1 MNEIVE
7 LKKIFK
13 DLTSICAPSGYEEP
27 VIKYIVDKVKALGTK
42 PEVDPL
48 GNVTVRLGDPNGE
61 PKMMIIAH
69 MDEIGLVIRKIS
81 NEGYLM
87 VEKVG
92 GIPEIVLSGC
102 SLVAINSEGKMIEG
116 VVGNKSHHVTPVSE
130 RYNVTPIE
138 KIYIDMGFSSY
149 NEVLNAGIDVGNI
162 LVYSR
167 KFIENGPIVFASAVD
182 NRAGCLVL
190 LKLIEL
196 LKNKKF
202 NPEVFIVATV
212 QEEFNLRGV
221 LPAARR
227 INPDFSI
234 AIDCVIASDTPDL
247 DKTDISLG
255 KGPAVSAYSFHG
267 RGTLG
272 GVIPNPKLRK
282 LIEEYAIKAG
292 INIQKN
298 VLYGGLTDA
307 SFLQLEGNG
316 IPSIELGF
324 PARYTH
330 TPLEC
335 CNMLDILKLIQLL
348 EGFILD
354 LPDKVDLSRF

>member
-1 MNEIVE
+1 MNELIE
-7 LKKIFK
+7 LKKTLK

-27 VIKYIVDKVKALGTK
+27 VIKYIVDRVKNLGVK

-48 GNVTVRLGDPNGE
+48 GNVIIRLGNPDGK
-61 PKMMIIAH
+61 PKVMIIAH
-69 MDEIGLVIRKIS
+69 MDEVGLVIRKIS
-81 NEGYLM
+81 KEGYLM

-102 SLVAINSEGKMIEG
+102 NLVIISNEGKMIEG
-116 VVGNKSHHVTPVSE
+116 VVGTKSHHVTPVSE
-130 RYNVTPIE
+130 RYNVIPID
-138 KIYIDMGFSSY
+138 KVYIDMGFSSY
-149 NEVLNAGIDVGNI
+149 KEVLSAGIDIGNI

-167 KFIENGPIVFASAVD
+167 RFFENGPIVFAPAVD
-182 NRAGCLVL
+182 NRAGCLIL

-202 NPEVFIVATV
+202 NPEVFFVATV

-227 INPDFSI
+227 TNPDFAI

-282 LIEEYAIKAG
+282 IIEEYAIKAG

-354 LPDKVDLSRF
+354 LPNKVDLSRY